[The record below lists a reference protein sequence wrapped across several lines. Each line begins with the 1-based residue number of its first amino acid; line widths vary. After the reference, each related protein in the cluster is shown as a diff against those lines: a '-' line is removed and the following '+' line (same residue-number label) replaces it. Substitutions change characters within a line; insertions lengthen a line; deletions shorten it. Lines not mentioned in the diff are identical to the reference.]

1 MKNLVHTVIMG
12 ILLLFSIYL
21 YVIAEAPLQRVVVRE
36 EPLIDNQ
43 TEEQKALEYLNYLR
57 VNSGL
62 IPLRE
67 NSHLKLAAKNH
78 ANYLIQNSLIGHS
91 EDRNNIGFTGKFGS
105 NRAIFAGYK
114 TSMVIENISN
124 NNFSAKES
132 IDGLMS
138 AIYHRFGFLDF
149 NIDEIGIGIS
159 QNINNRYE
167 SAFVYD
173 MGSFNLENLCKKEV
187 NNQNFKTYVEGICNN
202 KSIRVDGELFTKAL
216 NSNRLKNSKVVI
228 YPFDGQTD
236 IPPAFYDELP
246 DPLPEYSVSGFPI
259 SISFNE
265 AFFKDIKLLE
275 FKLFKG
281 EKEITKTKIYS
292 KESDPNRRLKNGEFA
307 LFPLKRLDWNSRYKV
322 VVKYLSNRKIY
333 KKVWHFKTK
342 NFKDKFYCVTKN
354 SKFTVTQGVPSIF
367 YFPPTSKTDIFGDLK
382 YPSFLDIEF
391 IDKNTIKLIAN
402 RSSKEFIS
410 LKLGNKRLN
419 LKIEKIN
426 FN

>member
-1 MKNLVHTVIMG
+1 MKNLVHTLIMG

-21 YVIAEAPLQRVVVRE
+21 YLIAEAPLQRIVLRE
-36 EPLIDNQ
+36 EPLIDNKL
-43 TEEQKALEYLNYLR
+43 EEKKALEYLNYLR
-57 VNSGL
+57 TNSGL
-62 IPLRE
+62 IPLKE
-67 NSHLKLAAKNH
+67 NRYLKSAAKNH
-78 ANYLIQNSLIGHS
+78 ANYLIRNSLIGHS
-91 EDRNNIGFTGKFGS
+91 EEESNVGFTGKFGS

-114 TSMVIENISN
+114 TSMIIENISN

-159 QNINNRYE
+159 QNVNNRYE

-173 MGSFNLENLCKKEV
+173 MGSFNLENLCKRGVDK
-187 NNQNFKTYVEGICNN
+187 QNFKTYVEGICDN
-202 KSIRVDGELFTKAL
+202 KSIRVDGELFTKTL

-265 AFFKDIKLLE
+265 AFFKNIKLLE

-281 EKEITKTKIYS
+281 DIEITKTKVYS
-292 KESDPNRRLKNGEFA
+292 KDSDPNGRLKKGEFA
-307 LFPLKRLDWNSRYKV
+307 LFPLKRLDWNSKYRVK
-322 VVKYLSNRKIY
+322 VKYLANGKIY
-333 KKVWHFKTK
+333 KKVWYFKTK
-342 NFKDKFYCVTKN
+342 NFKNKFYCVTNVN
-354 SKFTVTQGVPSIF
+354 SRFTITQGVPSIF

-391 IDKNTIKLIAN
+391 IDKNTIKLTAN
-402 RSSKEFIS
+402 KDSKEFIS
-410 LKLGNKRLN
+410 LKLGNKHLN
-419 LKIEKIN
+419 LKVKK